1 MFFESPLRWA
11 EVFTDDLRCK
21 GNQKRFS
28 QNYGNWKFGITFSS
42 RKIPINDQ
50 WCSNNGLHSIIYGP
64 ISLWQGKRA
73 NLKTKVAR
81 KKKTPNFPKKKH
93 FLPHDTYTHVSQG
106 VRNNSFSENFECFV
120 FLLPLFWDSPFCLIA
135 DEYTIPSPLC
145 FFIITLVLLIKP
157 RRNLLAHSKRILISL
172 LDPIFQSLWKPEF

>member
-21 GNQKRFS
+21 GNQKRFT
-28 QNYGNWKFGITFSS
+28 QNYKNRKFGISFSS

-73 NLKTKVAR
+73 NLKTKVPR
-81 KKKTPNFPKKKH
+81 KKRHQIFRRRNISCPMIHTHTCLRGQEIIVFQKISSALFSCYPCFEIRP
-93 FLPHDTYTHVSQG
+93 FALLPTNILYLPPS
-106 VRNNSFSENFECFV
+106 V
-120 FLLPLFWDSPFCLIA
+120 FLS
-135 DEYTIPSPLC
+135 
-145 FFIITLVLLIKP
+145 
-157 RRNLLAHSKRILISL
+157 
-172 LDPIFQSLWKPEF
+172 